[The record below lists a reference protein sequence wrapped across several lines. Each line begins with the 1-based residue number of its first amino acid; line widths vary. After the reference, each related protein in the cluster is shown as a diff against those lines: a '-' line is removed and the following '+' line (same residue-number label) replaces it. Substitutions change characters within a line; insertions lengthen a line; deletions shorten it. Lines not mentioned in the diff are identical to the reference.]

1 MKPNLTYPT
10 LVLIIIVVALIMVK
24 PTFKA
29 STEAGLVNP
38 ITARQIININEVNE
52 SLTLINSTLGNLTKA
67 KLVSI
72 IGFINASRA
81 AYSNGQAPPLNTKAL
96 SALINLASSSN
107 LAIPYNVPLINT
119 SMIGELILNS
129 TGAQGPLGHSAN
141 ETQALPNGTL
151 TVQGLLGH
159 SARLLLAAQYM
170 AIALGNSTLSQLIS
184 KLTSSSSATNTRL
197 TINLTDNSAAVG
209 STIMAYGRLTLPNG
223 TGLGGQSILISI
235 NDGIATSTTTNSTG
249 FYAVNIT
256 LPYIYVNET
265 SVKALFIPV
274 NKGLA
279 GSTAEASVR
288 LLFNETRLVIH
299 VNGTVVK
306 WGDYLLIWGNVT
318 GGDRS
323 ITVRVGGLS
332 LNATS
337 INGRFNLT
345 IPTSVLRPSNITL
358 LIYVKPN
365 LTYSPAERALNIT
378 VVGVRPSIRL
388 SGTVLLAGLTSTI
401 RISIE
406 PSVKGNLTLL
416 VNLGPLDRTVVAN
429 SPTVTI
435 PIRLPLTLGMGF
447 TTLNVTITPNPPIEG
462 VAATVRVLVVNL
474 AQLAI
479 LAALAPAALVA
490 VRLTRGVRHRAPVT
504 QTPVAVTV
512 EAVVK
517 SLRQPIPSA
526 RLGDPRVKA
535 ILDSLT
541 KAIMAVGAA
550 TGIAFGGGLTLREYL
565 ALVSG
570 RLTDGEVVKGLNGLI
585 ALAEEALYSPRLPT
599 DSDVEAASSYLAM
612 VIRR

>member
-1 MKPNLTYPT
+1 MRLGLVYST
-10 LVLIIIVVALIMVK
+10 LALIIIVAALIAVK
-24 PTFKA
+24 PMLKTP
-29 STEAGLVNP
+29 TEANLVNP
-38 ITARQIININEVNE
+38 TTAQQVISINDIKET
-52 SLTLINSTLGNLTKA
+52 LMLINSTLGNLTKA
-67 KLVSI
+67 KLASI
-72 IGFINASRA
+72 IGFINASRT
-81 AYSNGQAPPLNTKAL
+81 AYSNGQAPPLNTNEL
-96 SALINLASSSN
+96 STLINLASSSH
-107 LAIPYNVPLINT
+107 LTIPYNVPLINT

-129 TGAQGPLGHSAN
+129 TG
-141 ETQALPNGTL
+141 
-151 TVQGLLGH
+151 VQGLVGH
-159 SARLLLAAQYM
+159 DAGLLLAAQYM
-170 AIALGNSTLSQLIS
+170 TTALGNSTLSQLIS
-184 KLTSSSSATNTRL
+184 KLASSSSAMNTTL
-197 TINLTDNSAAVG
+197 TINLTSGSATVG

-223 TGLGGQSILISI
+223 TGLGGQLILVTV
-235 NDGIATSTTTNSTG
+235 NGRVIASAVTNSTG
-249 FYAVNIT
+249 FYTVNIT

-279 GSTAEASVR
+279 GSTAEATVR

-318 GGDRS
+318 GGDRAV
-323 ITVRVGGLS
+323 TVRVGGLS

>member
-1 MKPNLTYPT
+1 MRLGLVYST
-10 LVLIIIVVALIMVK
+10 LALIILVAALIAVK
-24 PTFKA
+24 PMLKTP
-29 STEAGLVNP
+29 TEANLVNP
-38 ITARQIININEVNE
+38 TTAQQVISINDIKET
-52 SLTLINSTLGNLTKA
+52 LMLINSTLGNLTKA
-67 KLVSI
+67 KLASI
-72 IGFINASRA
+72 IGFINASGA
-81 AYSNGQAPPLNTKAL
+81 AYSNGQAPPLNINELRT
-96 SALINLASSSN
+96 LINLASSSH
-107 LAIPYNVPLINT
+107 LAIPYNVLLINT
-119 SMIGELILNS
+119 SMIGELILNG
-129 TGAQGPLGHSAN
+129 TG
-141 ETQALPNGTL
+141 
-151 TVQGLLGH
+151 VQGLVGH
-159 SARLLLAAQYM
+159 DAGLLAAQYTTT
-170 AIALGNSTLSQLIS
+170 ALGNSTLSQLIS
-184 KLTSSSSATNTRL
+184 KPASSGSAMNTTL
-197 TINLTDNSAAVG
+197 TINLTSGSAVVG

-223 TGLGGQSILISI
+223 TGLGGQLILVTV
-235 NDGIATSTTTNSTG
+235 NGRVIASAVTNSTG
-249 FYAVNIT
+249 FYTVNIT

-279 GSTAEASVR
+279 GSTAEATVR

-318 GGDRS
+318 GGDRAV
-323 ITVRVGGLS
+323 TVRVGGLS

-406 PSVKGNLTLL
+406 PPVKGNLTLL
-416 VNLGPLDRTVVAN
+416 VNLGPLDRTVVVN

-512 EAVVK
+512 EAVAK

-526 RLGDPRVKA
+526 RLSDPRVKA

-541 KAIMAVGAA
+541 KAITAVGAA

>member
-1 MKPNLTYPT
+1 MRLGLVYST
-10 LVLIIIVVALIMVK
+10 LALIILVAALIAVK
-24 PTFKA
+24 PMLKTP
-29 STEAGLVNP
+29 TEANLVNP
-38 ITARQIININEVNE
+38 TTAQQVISINDIKET
-52 SLTLINSTLGNLTKA
+52 LMLINSTLGNLTKA
-67 KLVSI
+67 KLASI
-72 IGFINASRA
+72 IGFINASRT
-81 AYSNGQAPPLNTKAL
+81 AYSNGQAPPLNTNEL
-96 SALINLASSSN
+96 STLINLASSSH

-119 SMIGELILNS
+119 SMMGELILNS
-129 TGAQGPLGHSAN
+129 TGVQSLVGHDA
-141 ETQALPNGTL
+141 G
-151 TVQGLLGH
+151 
-159 SARLLLAAQYM
+159 LLLAAQYM
-170 AIALGNSTLSQLIS
+170 TTALGNSTLSQLIS
-184 KLTSSSSATNTRL
+184 KLASSSSAMNTTL
-197 TINLTDNSAAVG
+197 TINLTSGSATVG

-223 TGLGGQSILISI
+223 TGLGGQLILVTV
-235 NDGIATSTTTNSTG
+235 NGRVIASAVTNSTG
-249 FYAVNIT
+249 FYIVNIT

-279 GSTAEASVR
+279 GSTAEATVR

-318 GGDRS
+318 GGDRAV
-323 ITVRVGGLS
+323 TVRVGGLS

-388 SGTVLLAGLTSTI
+388 SGTVLLAGLTGAI

-406 PSVKGNLTLL
+406 PPVKGNLTLL
-416 VNLGPLDRTVVAN
+416 VNLGPLRRTVVVN
-429 SPTVTI
+429 SPTATI

-512 EAVVK
+512 EAVAK

-526 RLGDPRVKA
+526 RLSDPRVKA

-541 KAIMAVGAA
+541 KAITAVGAA

-612 VIRR
+612 VIRW

>member
-1 MKPNLTYPT
+1 MRLGLVYST
-10 LVLIIIVVALIMVK
+10 LVLIILVAALIAVK
-24 PTFKA
+24 PMLKTP
-29 STEAGLVNP
+29 TEANLVNP
-38 ITARQIININEVNE
+38 ATAQQVISINDVKET
-52 SLTLINSTLGNLTKA
+52 LMLINSTLGNLTKA
-67 KLVSI
+67 KLASI
-72 IGFINASRA
+72 IGFINASGA
-81 AYSNGQAPPLNTKAL
+81 AYSNGQAPPLNINELRT
-96 SALINLASSSN
+96 LINLASSSH
-107 LAIPYNVPLINT
+107 LAIPYNVLLINT
-119 SMIGELILNS
+119 SMIGELILNG
-129 TGAQGPLGHSAN
+129 TG
-141 ETQALPNGTL
+141 
-151 TVQGLLGH
+151 VQGLVGH
-159 SARLLLAAQYM
+159 DAGLLAAQYTTT
-170 AIALGNSTLSQLIS
+170 ALGNSTLSQLIS
-184 KLTSSSSATNTRL
+184 KPASSGSAMNTTL
-197 TINLTDNSAAVG
+197 TINLTSGSAVVG

-223 TGLGGQSILISI
+223 TGLGGQLILVTV
-235 NDGIATSTTTNSTG
+235 NGRVIASAVTNSTG
-249 FYAVNIT
+249 FYIVNIT

-279 GSTAEASVR
+279 GSTAEATVR

-318 GGDRS
+318 GGDRAV
-323 ITVRVGGLS
+323 TVMVGGLS

-388 SGTVLLAGLTSTI
+388 SGTVLLAGLTGAI

-406 PSVKGNLTLL
+406 PPVKGNLTLL
-416 VNLGPLDRTVVAN
+416 VNLGPLRRAVVVN

-512 EAVVK
+512 ETVVK
-517 SLRQPIPSA
+517 PLRQPIPSA
-526 RLGDPRVKA
+526 RLSDPRVKA

>member
-1 MKPNLTYPT
+1 MRLGLVYST
-10 LVLIIIVVALIMVK
+10 LALIILVAALIAVK
-24 PTFKA
+24 PMLKTP
-29 STEAGLVNP
+29 TEANLVNP
-38 ITARQIININEVNE
+38 TTAQQVISINDIKET
-52 SLTLINSTLGNLTKA
+52 LMLINSTLGNLTKA
-67 KLVSI
+67 KLASI
-72 IGFINASRA
+72 IGFINASRT
-81 AYSNGQAPPLNTKAL
+81 AYSNGQAPPLNTNEL
-96 SALINLASSSN
+96 STLINLVSSSH

-119 SMIGELILNS
+119 SMTGELILNS
-129 TGAQGPLGHSAN
+129 TG
-141 ETQALPNGTL
+141 
-151 TVQGLLGH
+151 VQGLLGH
-159 SARLLLAAQYM
+159 SAGLLLAAQYM
-170 AIALGNSTLSQLIS
+170 TTALGNSTLSQLIS
-184 KLTSSSSATNTRL
+184 KLASSSSAMNTTL
-197 TINLTDNSAAVG
+197 TINLTSGSATVG

-223 TGLGGQSILISI
+223 TGLGGQLILVTV
-235 NDGIATSTTTNSTG
+235 NGRVIASAVTNSTG
-249 FYAVNIT
+249 FYTVNIT

-279 GSTAEASVR
+279 GSTAEATVR

-318 GGDRS
+318 GGNRS
-323 ITVRVGGLS
+323 ITVMVGGLS
-332 LNATS
+332 FNATS

-401 RISIE
+401 RISIK
-406 PSVKGNLTLL
+406 PLVKGNLTLL
-416 VNLGPLDRTVVAN
+416 VNLGPLRRTVVVN
-429 SPTVTI
+429 SPTATI

-447 TTLNVTITPNPPIEG
+447 ATLNVTITPNPPIEG

-512 EAVVK
+512 ETVVK
-517 SLRQPIPSA
+517 PLRQPIPSA
-526 RLGDPRVKA
+526 RLSDPRVKA
-535 ILDSLT
+535 ILDSLA
-541 KAIMAVGAA
+541 KAITAVGAA

-599 DSDVEAASSYLAM
+599 DSDVDAALSYLAM

>member
-1 MKPNLTYPT
+1 MRLGLVYST
-10 LVLIIIVVALIMVK
+10 LALIILVAALIAIK
-24 PTFKA
+24 PMLKTP
-29 STEAGLVNP
+29 TEANLVNP
-38 ITARQIININEVNE
+38 TTAQQVISINDIKET
-52 SLTLINSTLGNLTKA
+52 LMLINSTLGNLTKA
-67 KLVSI
+67 KLASI
-72 IGFINASRA
+72 IGFINASRT
-81 AYSNGQAPPLNTKAL
+81 AYSNGQAPPLNTNEL
-96 SALINLASSSN
+96 STLINLASSSH
-107 LAIPYNVPLINT
+107 LTIPYNVPLINT
-119 SMIGELILNS
+119 SMMGELILNS
-129 TGAQGPLGHSAN
+129 TGVQSLVGHDA
-141 ETQALPNGTL
+141 G
-151 TVQGLLGH
+151 
-159 SARLLLAAQYM
+159 LLLAAQYM
-170 AIALGNSTLSQLIS
+170 TTALGNSTLSQLIS
-184 KLTSSSSATNTRL
+184 KLASSSSAMNTTL
-197 TINLTDNSAAVG
+197 TINLTSGSATVG
-209 STIMAYGRLTLPNG
+209 STITAYGRLTLPNG
-223 TGLGGQSILISI
+223 MGLGGQLILVTI
-235 NDGIATSTTTNSTG
+235 NSTVIASTVTNSTG
-249 FYAVNIT
+249 FYTVNIT

-265 SVKALFIPV
+265 SVEALFIPV
-274 NKGLA
+274 AKGLA
-279 GSTAEASVR
+279 SSTAEATVR

-318 GGDRS
+318 GGDRAV
-323 ITVRVGGLS
+323 TVRVGGLS

-512 EAVVK
+512 EAIAK

-526 RLGDPRVKA
+526 RLSDPRVKA

-585 ALAEEALYSPRLPT
+585 TLAEEALYSPRLPT

>member
-1 MKPNLTYPT
+1 MRLGLVYST
-10 LVLIIIVVALIMVK
+10 LVLIILVAALIAVK
-24 PTFKA
+24 PMLKTP
-29 STEAGLVNP
+29 TEANLVNP
-38 ITARQIININEVNE
+38 ATAQQVISINDVKET
-52 SLTLINSTLGNLTKA
+52 LMLINSTLGNLTKA
-67 KLVSI
+67 KLASI
-72 IGFINASRA
+72 IGFINASGA
-81 AYSNGQAPPLNTKAL
+81 AYSNGQAPPLNINELRT
-96 SALINLASSSN
+96 LINLASSSH
-107 LAIPYNVPLINT
+107 LAIPYNVLLINT
-119 SMIGELILNS
+119 SMIGELILNG
-129 TGAQGPLGHSAN
+129 TG
-141 ETQALPNGTL
+141 
-151 TVQGLLGH
+151 VQGLVGH
-159 SARLLLAAQYM
+159 ETGLLAAQYTTT
-170 AIALGNSTLSQLIS
+170 ALGNSTLSQLIS
-184 KLTSSSSATNTRL
+184 KPASSGSAMNTTL
-197 TINLTDNSAAVG
+197 TINLTSGSAVVG

-223 TGLGGQSILISI
+223 TGLGGQLILVTV
-235 NDGIATSTTTNSTG
+235 NGRVIASAVTNSTG
-249 FYAVNIT
+249 FYIVNIT

-279 GSTAEASVR
+279 GSTAEATVR

-318 GGDRS
+318 GGNRS
-323 ITVRVGGLS
+323 ITVMVGGLS

-345 IPTSVLRPSNITL
+345 IPTSVLRPGNITL

-416 VNLGPLDRTVVAN
+416 VNLGPLRRTVVVN

-447 TTLNVTITPNPPIEG
+447 TTLNVTVTPNPPIEG

-490 VRLTRGVRHRAPVT
+490 VRLTREVRHRAPVT

-512 EAVVK
+512 EAVAK

-526 RLGDPRVKA
+526 RLSDPRVKA

-541 KAIMAVGAA
+541 KAITAVGAA

>member
-1 MKPNLTYPT
+1 VYK
-10 LVLIIIVVALIMVK
+10 
-24 PTFKA
+24 
-29 STEAGLVNP
+29 
-38 ITARQIININEVNE
+38 RQ
-52 SLTLINSTLGNLTKA
+52 
-67 KLVSI
+67 
-72 IGFINASRA
+72 
-81 AYSNGQAPPLNTKAL
+81 
-96 SALINLASSSN
+96 
-107 LAIPYNVPLINT
+107 IPYNVPLINT

-129 TGAQGPLGHSAN
+129 TW
-141 ETQALPNGTL
+141 
-151 TVQGLLGH
+151 VQGLLGH
-159 SARLLLAAQYM
+159 SAGLLLAAQYM
-170 AIALGNSTLSQLIS
+170 TTALGNSTLSQLIS
-184 KLTSSSSATNTRL
+184 KLASSSSAMNTTL
-197 TINLTDNSAAVG
+197 TINLTSGSATVG

-223 TGLGGQSILISI
+223 TGLGGQLILVTV
-235 NDGIATSTTTNSTG
+235 NGRVIASAVTNSTG
-249 FYAVNIT
+249 FYTVNIT

-279 GSTAEASVR
+279 GSTAEATVR

-318 GGDRS
+318 GGDRA

-337 INGRFNLT
+337 INGCFNLT

-365 LTYSPAERALNIT
+365 LTYSPAERTLNIT

-388 SGTVLLAGLTSTI
+388 SGTVLLAGLTGAI

-512 EAVVK
+512 ETVVK

-526 RLGDPRVKA
+526 RLSDPRVKA

-585 ALAEEALYSPRLPT
+585 TLAEEALYSPRLPT

>member
-1 MKPNLTYPT
+1 MRLGLVYST
-10 LVLIIIVVALIMVK
+10 LVLIILVAALIAVK
-24 PTFKA
+24 PMLKTP
-29 STEAGLVNP
+29 TEANLVNP
-38 ITARQIININEVNE
+38 ATAQQVISINDVKET
-52 SLTLINSTLGNLTKA
+52 LMLINSTLGNLTKA
-67 KLVSI
+67 KLASI
-72 IGFINASRA
+72 IGFINASGA
-81 AYSNGQAPPLNTKAL
+81 AYSNGQAPPLNINELRT
-96 SALINLASSSN
+96 LINLASSSH
-107 LAIPYNVPLINT
+107 LAIPYNVLLINT
-119 SMIGELILNS
+119 SMIGELILNG
-129 TGAQGPLGHSAN
+129 TG
-141 ETQALPNGTL
+141 
-151 TVQGLLGH
+151 VQGLVGH
-159 SARLLLAAQYM
+159 DAGLLAAQYTTT
-170 AIALGNSTLSQLIS
+170 ALGNSTLSQLIS
-184 KLTSSSSATNTRL
+184 KPASSGSAMNTTL
-197 TINLTDNSAAVG
+197 TINLTSGSAVVG

-223 TGLGGQSILISI
+223 TGLGGQLILVTV
-235 NDGIATSTTTNSTG
+235 NGRVIASAVTNSTG
-249 FYAVNIT
+249 FYIVNIT

-265 SVKALFIPV
+265 SVKAFFIPV

-279 GSTAEASVR
+279 GSTAEATVR

-318 GGDRS
+318 GGDRAV
-323 ITVRVGGLS
+323 TVRVGGLS

-337 INGRFNLT
+337 INGCFNLT

-388 SGTVLLAGLTSTI
+388 SGTVLLAGLTGAI

-416 VNLGPLDRTVVAN
+416 VNLGPLRRAVVVN

-512 EAVVK
+512 EAVAK

-526 RLGDPRVKA
+526 RLSDPRVKA

-541 KAIMAVGAA
+541 KAITAVGAA

-585 ALAEEALYSPRLPT
+585 TLAEEALYSPRLPT
-599 DSDVEAASSYLAM
+599 DSDVETASSYLAM

>member
-1 MKPNLTYPT
+1 MRLGLVYST
-10 LVLIIIVVALIMVK
+10 LVLIILVAALIAVK
-24 PTFKA
+24 PMLKTP
-29 STEAGLVNP
+29 TEANLVNP
-38 ITARQIININEVNE
+38 ATAQQVISINDVKET
-52 SLTLINSTLGNLTKA
+52 LMLINSTLGNLTKA
-67 KLVSI
+67 KLASI
-72 IGFINASRA
+72 IGFINASGA
-81 AYSNGQAPPLNTKAL
+81 AYSNGQAPPLNINELRT
-96 SALINLASSSN
+96 LINLASSSH
-107 LAIPYNVPLINT
+107 LAIPYNVLLINT
-119 SMIGELILNS
+119 SMIGELILNG
-129 TGAQGPLGHSAN
+129 TG
-141 ETQALPNGTL
+141 
-151 TVQGLLGH
+151 VQGLVGH
-159 SARLLLAAQYM
+159 DAGLLAAQYTTT
-170 AIALGNSTLSQLIS
+170 ALGNSTLSQLIS
-184 KLTSSSSATNTRL
+184 KPASSGSAMNTTL
-197 TINLTDNSAAVG
+197 TINLTSGSAVVG

-223 TGLGGQSILISI
+223 TGLGGQLILVTV
-235 NDGIATSTTTNSTG
+235 NGRVIASAVTNSTG
-249 FYAVNIT
+249 FYTVNIT

-265 SVKALFIPV
+265 SVEALFIPV

-279 GSTAEASVR
+279 GSTAEATVR

-318 GGDRS
+318 GGNRS
-323 ITVRVGGLS
+323 ITVMVGGLS

-345 IPTSVLRPSNITL
+345 IPTSVLRPGNITL

-526 RLGDPRVKA
+526 RLSDPRVKA

-585 ALAEEALYSPRLPT
+585 TLAEEALYSPRLPT

>member
-1 MKPNLTYPT
+1 MRLGLVYST
-10 LVLIIIVVALIMVK
+10 LALIILVAALIAIK
-24 PTFKA
+24 PMLKTP
-29 STEAGLVNP
+29 TEANLVNP
-38 ITARQIININEVNE
+38 TTAQQVISINDIKET
-52 SLTLINSTLGNLTKA
+52 LMLINSTLGNLTKA
-67 KLVSI
+67 KLASI
-72 IGFINASRA
+72 IGFINASRT
-81 AYSNGQAPPLNTKAL
+81 AYSNGQAPPLNTNEL
-96 SALINLASSSN
+96 STLINLASSSH

-129 TGAQGPLGHSAN
+129 TG
-141 ETQALPNGTL
+141 
-151 TVQGLLGH
+151 VQGLVGH
-159 SARLLLAAQYM
+159 DAGLLAAQYTTT
-170 AIALGNSTLSQLIS
+170 ALGNSTLSQLIS
-184 KLTSSSSATNTRL
+184 KPASSGSAMNTTL
-197 TINLTDNSAAVG
+197 TINLTSGSATVG
-209 STIMAYGRLTLPNG
+209 STITAYGRLTLPNG
-223 TGLGGQSILISI
+223 TGLGGQLILVTV
-235 NDGIATSTTTNSTG
+235 NGRVIASAVTNSTG
-249 FYAVNIT
+249 FYTVNIT

-279 GSTAEASVR
+279 GSTAEATVR

-318 GGDRS
+318 GGDRAV
-323 ITVRVGGLS
+323 TVMVGGLS

-401 RISIE
+401 RISIK
-406 PSVKGNLTLL
+406 PLVKGNLTLL
-416 VNLGPLDRTVVAN
+416 VNLGPLRRAVVVN

-447 TTLNVTITPNPPIEG
+447 TTLNVTVTPNPPIEG
-462 VAATVRVLVVNL
+462 VAATVRVLVINL

-490 VRLTRGVRHRAPVT
+490 VRLTRGVRHGAPVT

-512 EAVVK
+512 KAVAK

-526 RLGDPRVKA
+526 RLSDPRVKA
-535 ILDSLT
+535 ILGSLA
-541 KAIMAVGAA
+541 KAITAVGTA

-565 ALVSG
+565 ALVRG
-570 RLTDGEVVKGLNGLI
+570 RLTNGEVVRGLNGLI

>member
-1 MKPNLTYPT
+1 MRLGLVYST
-10 LVLIIIVVALIMVK
+10 LALIIIVAALIAVK
-24 PTFKA
+24 PMLKTP
-29 STEAGLVNP
+29 TEANLVNP
-38 ITARQIININEVNE
+38 TTAQQVISINDIKET
-52 SLTLINSTLGNLTKA
+52 LMLINSTLGNLTKA
-67 KLVSI
+67 KLASI
-72 IGFINASRA
+72 IGFINASRT
-81 AYSNGQAPPLNTKAL
+81 AYSNGQAPPLNTNEL
-96 SALINLASSSN
+96 STLINLASSSH

-129 TGAQGPLGHSAN
+129 TG
-141 ETQALPNGTL
+141 
-151 TVQGLLGH
+151 VQGLVGH
-159 SARLLLAAQYM
+159 DAGLLLAAQYM
-170 AIALGNSTLSQLIS
+170 TTALGNSTLSQLIS
-184 KLTSSSSATNTRL
+184 KLASSSSAMNTTL
-197 TINLTDNSAAVG
+197 TINLTSGSAAVG
-209 STIMAYGRLTLPNG
+209 STITAYGRLTLPNG
-223 TGLGGQSILISI
+223 TGLGGQLILVTV
-235 NDGIATSTTTNSTG
+235 NGRVIASAVTNSTG
-249 FYAVNIT
+249 FYIVNIT

-279 GSTAEASVR
+279 GSTAEATVR

-318 GGDRS
+318 GGDRAV
-323 ITVRVGGLS
+323 TVRVGGLS

-365 LTYSPAERALNIT
+365 LTYSPAERTLNIT

-388 SGTVLLAGLTSTI
+388 SGTVLLAGLTGAI

-406 PSVKGNLTLL
+406 PPVKGNLTLL
-416 VNLGPLDRTVVAN
+416 VNLGPLRRAVVAN

-447 TTLNVTITPNPPIEG
+447 TTLNVTITPNPPIEE
-462 VAATVRVLVVNL
+462 VATTVRVLVVNL

-490 VRLTRGVRHRAPVT
+490 VRLTRGVGRRAPVT

-512 EAVVK
+512 ETVAK

-526 RLGDPRVKA
+526 RLSDPRVKA

-541 KAIMAVGAA
+541 KAITAVGAA

-599 DSDVEAASSYLAM
+599 DSDVETASSYLAM

>member
-1 MKPNLTYPT
+1 MRLGLVYST
-10 LVLIIIVVALIMVK
+10 LALIILVAALIAVK
-24 PTFKA
+24 PMLKTP
-29 STEAGLVNP
+29 TEANLVNP
-38 ITARQIININEVNE
+38 ATAQQVISINDVKET
-52 SLTLINSTLGNLTKA
+52 LMLINSTLGNLTKA
-67 KLVSI
+67 KLASI
-72 IGFINASRA
+72 IGFINASGA
-81 AYSNGQAPPLNTKAL
+81 AYSNGQAPPLNINELRT
-96 SALINLASSSN
+96 LINLASSSH
-107 LAIPYNVPLINT
+107 LAIPYNVLLINT
-119 SMIGELILNS
+119 SMIGELILNG
-129 TGAQGPLGHSAN
+129 TG
-141 ETQALPNGTL
+141 
-151 TVQGLLGH
+151 VQGLVGH
-159 SARLLLAAQYM
+159 ETGLLAAQYTTT
-170 AIALGNSTLSQLIS
+170 ALGNSTLSQLIS
-184 KLTSSSSATNTRL
+184 KPASSGSAMNTTL
-197 TINLTDNSAAVG
+197 TINLTSGSAVVG

-223 TGLGGQSILISI
+223 TGLGGQLILVTV
-235 NDGIATSTTTNSTG
+235 NGRVIASAVTNSTG
-249 FYAVNIT
+249 FYIVNIT

-279 GSTAEASVR
+279 GSTAEATVR

-318 GGDRS
+318 GGNRS
-323 ITVRVGGLS
+323 ITVMVGGLS

-345 IPTSVLRPSNITL
+345 IPTSVLRPGNITL

-401 RISIE
+401 RISIK
-406 PSVKGNLTLL
+406 PLVKGNLTLL
-416 VNLGPLDRTVVAN
+416 VNLGPLRRTVVVN
-429 SPTVTI
+429 SPTATI

-447 TTLNVTITPNPPIEG
+447 ATLNVTITPNPPIEG

-490 VRLTRGVRHRAPVT
+490 VRLTREVRHRAPVT

-512 EAVVK
+512 ETVVK
-517 SLRQPIPSA
+517 PLRQPIPSA
-526 RLGDPRVKA
+526 RLSDPRVKA
-535 ILDSLT
+535 ILDSLA
-541 KAIMAVGAA
+541 KAITAVGAA
-550 TGIAFGGGLTLREYL
+550 TGIAFGGGLTFREYL

-599 DSDVEAASSYLAM
+599 DSDVDAALSYLAM

>member
-1 MKPNLTYPT
+1 MRLGLVYST
-10 LVLIIIVVALIMVK
+10 LVLIILVAALIAVK
-24 PTFKA
+24 PMLKTP
-29 STEAGLVNP
+29 TEANLVNP
-38 ITARQIININEVNE
+38 ATAQQVISINDVKET
-52 SLTLINSTLGNLTKA
+52 LMLINSTLGNLTKA
-67 KLVSI
+67 KLASI
-72 IGFINASRA
+72 IGFINASGA
-81 AYSNGQAPPLNTKAL
+81 AYSNGQAPPLNINELRT
-96 SALINLASSSN
+96 LINLASSSH
-107 LAIPYNVPLINT
+107 LAIPYNVLLINT
-119 SMIGELILNS
+119 SMIGELILNG
-129 TGAQGPLGHSAN
+129 TG
-141 ETQALPNGTL
+141 
-151 TVQGLLGH
+151 VQGLVGH
-159 SARLLLAAQYM
+159 DAGLLAAQYTTT
-170 AIALGNSTLSQLIS
+170 ALGNSTLSQLIS
-184 KLTSSSSATNTRL
+184 KPASSGSAMNTTL
-197 TINLTDNSAAVG
+197 TINLTSGSAVVG

-223 TGLGGQSILISI
+223 TGLGGQLILVTV
-235 NDGIATSTTTNSTG
+235 NGRVIASAVTNSTG
-249 FYAVNIT
+249 FYIVNIT

-274 NKGLA
+274 NKELA
-279 GSTAEASVR
+279 GSTAEATVR

-318 GGDRS
+318 GGNRS
-323 ITVRVGGLS
+323 ITVMVGGLS

-345 IPTSVLRPSNITL
+345 IPTSVLRPGNITL

-401 RISIE
+401 RISIK
-406 PSVKGNLTLL
+406 PLVKGNLTLL
-416 VNLGPLDRTVVAN
+416 VNLGPLRRTVVVN
-429 SPTVTI
+429 SPTATI

-447 TTLNVTITPNPPIEG
+447 ATLNVTITPNPPIEG

-490 VRLTRGVRHRAPVT
+490 VRLTREVRHRAPVT

-512 EAVVK
+512 ETVAK

-526 RLGDPRVKA
+526 RLSDPRVKA
-535 ILDSLT
+535 ILDSLA
-541 KAIMAVGAA
+541 KAITAVGTA
-550 TGIAFGGGLTLREYL
+550 TGIAFGGGLTFREYL

-599 DSDVEAASSYLAM
+599 DSDVDAALSYLAM

>member
-1 MKPNLTYPT
+1 MRLGLVYST
-10 LVLIIIVVALIMVK
+10 LVLIILVAALIAVK
-24 PTFKA
+24 PMLKTP
-29 STEAGLVNP
+29 TEANLVNP
-38 ITARQIININEVNE
+38 ATAQQVISINDVKET
-52 SLTLINSTLGNLTKA
+52 LMLINSTLGNLTKA
-67 KLVSI
+67 KLASI
-72 IGFINASRA
+72 IGFINASGA
-81 AYSNGQAPPLNTKAL
+81 AYSNGQAPPLNINELRT
-96 SALINLASSSN
+96 LINLASSSH
-107 LAIPYNVPLINT
+107 LAIPYNVLLINT
-119 SMIGELILNS
+119 SMIGELILNG
-129 TGAQGPLGHSAN
+129 TG
-141 ETQALPNGTL
+141 
-151 TVQGLLGH
+151 VQGLVGH
-159 SARLLLAAQYM
+159 DAGLLAAQYTTT
-170 AIALGNSTLSQLIS
+170 ALGNSTLSQLIS
-184 KLTSSSSATNTRL
+184 KPASSGSAMNTTL
-197 TINLTDNSAAVG
+197 TINLTSGSAVVG

-223 TGLGGQSILISI
+223 TGLGGQLILVTV
-235 NDGIATSTTTNSTG
+235 NGRVIASAVTNSTG
-249 FYAVNIT
+249 FYIVNIT

-279 GSTAEASVR
+279 GSTAEATVR

-318 GGDRS
+318 GGNRS
-323 ITVRVGGLS
+323 ITVMVGGLS

-345 IPTSVLRPSNITL
+345 IPTSVLRPGNITL

-401 RISIE
+401 RISIK
-406 PSVKGNLTLL
+406 PLVKGNLTLL
-416 VNLGPLDRTVVAN
+416 VNLGPLRRTVVVN
-429 SPTVTI
+429 SPTATI

-447 TTLNVTITPNPPIEG
+447 ATLNVTITPNPPIEG

-490 VRLTRGVRHRAPVT
+490 VRLTREVRHRAPVT

-512 EAVVK
+512 ETVVK
-517 SLRQPIPSA
+517 PLRQPIPSA
-526 RLGDPRVKA
+526 RLSDPRVKA
-535 ILDSLT
+535 ILDSLA
-541 KAIMAVGAA
+541 KAITAVGTA
-550 TGIAFGGGLTLREYL
+550 TGIAFGGGLTFREYL

-599 DSDVEAASSYLAM
+599 DSDVDAALSYLAM

>member
-1 MKPNLTYPT
+1 MRLGLVYST
-10 LVLIIIVVALIMVK
+10 LVLIILVAALIAVK
-24 PTFKA
+24 PMLKTP
-29 STEAGLVNP
+29 TEANLVNP
-38 ITARQIININEVNE
+38 ATAQQVISINDVKET
-52 SLTLINSTLGNLTKA
+52 LMLINSTLGNLTKA
-67 KLVSI
+67 KLASI
-72 IGFINASRA
+72 IGFINASGA
-81 AYSNGQAPPLNTKAL
+81 AYSNGQAPPLNINELRT
-96 SALINLASSSN
+96 LINLASSSH
-107 LAIPYNVPLINT
+107 LAIPYNVLLINT
-119 SMIGELILNS
+119 SMIGELILNG
-129 TGAQGPLGHSAN
+129 TG
-141 ETQALPNGTL
+141 
-151 TVQGLLGH
+151 VQGLVGH
-159 SARLLLAAQYM
+159 DAGLLAAQYTTT
-170 AIALGNSTLSQLIS
+170 ALGNSTLSQLIS
-184 KLTSSSSATNTRL
+184 KPASSGSAMNTTL
-197 TINLTDNSAAVG
+197 TINLTSGSAAVG
-209 STIMAYGRLTLPNG
+209 STITAYGRLTLPNG
-223 TGLGGQSILISI
+223 TGLGGQLILVTV
-235 NDGIATSTTTNSTG
+235 NGRVIASAVTNSTG
-249 FYAVNIT
+249 FYTVNIT

-279 GSTAEASVR
+279 GSTAEATVR

-323 ITVRVGGLS
+323 ITVMVGGLS

-365 LTYSPAERALNIT
+365 LTYSPAERTLNIT

-388 SGTVLLAGLTSTI
+388 SGTVLLAGFTSTI

-406 PSVKGNLTLL
+406 PPVKGNLTLL

-512 EAVVK
+512 EAVAK

-541 KAIMAVGAA
+541 KAITAVGAA

-599 DSDVEAASSYLAM
+599 DSDVETASSYLAM

>member
-1 MKPNLTYPT
+1 MRLGLVYST
-10 LVLIIIVVALIMVK
+10 LALIILVAALIAIK
-24 PTFKA
+24 PMLKTP
-29 STEAGLVNP
+29 TEANLVNP
-38 ITARQIININEVNE
+38 TTAQQVISINDIKET
-52 SLTLINSTLGNLTKA
+52 LMLINSTLGNLTKA
-67 KLVSI
+67 KLASI
-72 IGFINASRA
+72 IGFINASRT
-81 AYSNGQAPPLNTKAL
+81 AYSNGQAPPLNTNEL
-96 SALINLASSSN
+96 STLINLASSSH

-129 TGAQGPLGHSAN
+129 TGVQSLVGHDA
-141 ETQALPNGTL
+141 G
-151 TVQGLLGH
+151 
-159 SARLLLAAQYM
+159 LLLAAQYM
-170 AIALGNSTLSQLIS
+170 TTALGNSTLSQLIS
-184 KLTSSSSATNTRL
+184 KLASSSSAMNTTL
-197 TINLTDNSAAVG
+197 TINLTSGSATVG
-209 STIMAYGRLTLPNG
+209 STITAYGRLTLPNG
-223 TGLGGQSILISI
+223 TGLGGQLILVTV
-235 NDGIATSTTTNSTG
+235 NGRVIASAVTNSTG
-249 FYAVNIT
+249 FYTVNIT

-318 GGDRS
+318 GGDRA

-541 KAIMAVGAA
+541 KAITAVGAA

>member
-1 MKPNLTYPT
+1 MRLGLVYST
-10 LVLIIIVVALIMVK
+10 LALIILVAALIAIK
-24 PTFKA
+24 PMLKTP
-29 STEAGLVNP
+29 TEANLVNP
-38 ITARQIININEVNE
+38 TTAQQVISINDIKET
-52 SLTLINSTLGNLTKA
+52 LMLINSTLGNLTKA
-67 KLVSI
+67 KLASI
-72 IGFINASRA
+72 IGFINASRT
-81 AYSNGQAPPLNTKAL
+81 AYSNGQAPPLNTNEL
-96 SALINLASSSN
+96 STLINLASSSH

-119 SMIGELILNS
+119 SMMGELILNS
-129 TGAQGPLGHSAN
+129 TGVQSLVGHDA
-141 ETQALPNGTL
+141 G
-151 TVQGLLGH
+151 
-159 SARLLLAAQYM
+159 LLLAAQYM
-170 AIALGNSTLSQLIS
+170 TTALGNSTLSQLIS
-184 KLTSSSSATNTRL
+184 KLASSSSAMNTTL
-197 TINLTDNSAAVG
+197 TINLTSGSATVG

-223 TGLGGQSILISI
+223 TGLGGQLILVTV
-235 NDGIATSTTTNSTG
+235 NGRVIASAVTNSTG
-249 FYAVNIT
+249 FYTVNIT

-279 GSTAEASVR
+279 GSTAEATVR

-323 ITVRVGGLS
+323 ITVMVGGLS

-401 RISIE
+401 RISIK
-406 PSVKGNLTLL
+406 PLVKGNLTLL
-416 VNLGPLDRTVVAN
+416 VNLGPLKRTVVVN
-429 SPTVTI
+429 SPNVTI

-462 VAATVRVLVVNL
+462 AAATVRVFVVNL

-479 LAALAPAALVA
+479 LAALAPVSLVA
-490 VRLTRGVRHRAPVT
+490 VRLTRGVRHKAPVT

-526 RLGDPRVKA
+526 RLSDPRVKA
-535 ILDSLT
+535 ILDSLA
-541 KAIMAVGAA
+541 KAITAVSMA

-585 ALAEEALYSPRLPT
+585 TLAEEALYSPRLPT

>member
-1 MKPNLTYPT
+1 MRLGLVYST
-10 LVLIIIVVALIMVK
+10 LALIILVAALIAIK
-24 PTFKA
+24 PMLKTP
-29 STEAGLVNP
+29 TETNLVNP
-38 ITARQIININEVNE
+38 TTAQQVISINDIKET
-52 SLTLINSTLGNLTKA
+52 LMLINSTLGNLTKA
-67 KLVSI
+67 KLASI
-72 IGFINASRA
+72 IGFINASRT
-81 AYSNGQAPPLNTKAL
+81 AYSNGQAPPLNTNEL
-96 SALINLASSSN
+96 STLINLASSSH
-107 LAIPYNVPLINT
+107 LTIPYNVPLINT
-119 SMIGELILNS
+119 SMIGESILNS
-129 TGAQGPLGHSAN
+129 TG
-141 ETQALPNGTL
+141 
-151 TVQGLLGH
+151 VQGLVGH
-159 SARLLLAAQYM
+159 DAGLLLAAQYM
-170 AIALGNSTLSQLIS
+170 TTALGNSTLSQLIS
-184 KLTSSSSATNTRL
+184 KLASSSSAMNTTL
-197 TINLTDNSAAVG
+197 TINLTSGSAAVG

-223 TGLGGQSILISI
+223 TGLGGQLILVTV
-235 NDGIATSTTTNSTG
+235 NGRVIASAVTNSTG
-249 FYAVNIT
+249 FYTVNIT

-279 GSTAEASVR
+279 GSTAEATVR

-323 ITVRVGGLS
+323 ITVMVGGLS

-337 INGRFNLT
+337 IKGRFNLT

-388 SGTVLLAGLTSTI
+388 SGTVLLAGLTGAI

-406 PSVKGNLTLL
+406 PPVKGNLTLL
-416 VNLGPLDRTVVAN
+416 VNLGPLRRTVVVN

-512 EAVVK
+512 EAVAK

-526 RLGDPRVKA
+526 RLSDPRVKA

>member
-1 MKPNLTYPT
+1 MRLGLVYST
-10 LVLIIIVVALIMVK
+10 LVLIILVAALIAVK
-24 PTFKA
+24 PMLKTP
-29 STEAGLVNP
+29 TEANLVNP
-38 ITARQIININEVNE
+38 ATAQQVISINDVKET
-52 SLTLINSTLGNLTKA
+52 LMLINSTLGNLTKA
-67 KLVSI
+67 KLASI
-72 IGFINASRA
+72 IGFINASGA
-81 AYSNGQAPPLNTKAL
+81 AYSNGQAPPLNINELRT
-96 SALINLASSSN
+96 LINLASSSH
-107 LAIPYNVPLINT
+107 LAIPYNVLLINT
-119 SMIGELILNS
+119 SMIGELILNG
-129 TGAQGPLGHSAN
+129 TG
-141 ETQALPNGTL
+141 
-151 TVQGLLGH
+151 VQGLVGH
-159 SARLLLAAQYM
+159 DAGLLAAQYTTT
-170 AIALGNSTLSQLIS
+170 ALGNSTLSQLIS
-184 KLTSSSSATNTRL
+184 KPASSGSAMNTTL
-197 TINLTDNSAAVG
+197 TINLTSGSAVVG

-223 TGLGGQSILISI
+223 TGLGGQLILVTV
-235 NDGIATSTTTNSTG
+235 NGRVIASAVTNSTG
-249 FYAVNIT
+249 FYIVNIT

-279 GSTAEASVR
+279 GSTAEATVR

-318 GGDRS
+318 GGNRS
-323 ITVRVGGLS
+323 ITVMVGGLS

-345 IPTSVLRPSNITL
+345 IPTSVLRPGNITL

-490 VRLTRGVRHRAPVT
+490 VRLTREVRHRAPVT

-512 EAVVK
+512 ETVVK
-517 SLRQPIPSA
+517 PLRQPIPSA
-526 RLGDPRVKA
+526 RLSDPRVKA
-535 ILDSLT
+535 ILDSLA
-541 KAIMAVGAA
+541 KAITAVGAA
-550 TGIAFGGGLTLREYL
+550 TGIAFGGGLTFREYL

-599 DSDVEAASSYLAM
+599 DSDVDAALSYLAM

>member
-1 MKPNLTYPT
+1 MRLGLVYST
-10 LVLIIIVVALIMVK
+10 LVLIILVAALIAVK
-24 PTFKA
+24 PMLKTP
-29 STEAGLVNP
+29 TEANLVNP
-38 ITARQIININEVNE
+38 ATAQQVISINDVKET
-52 SLTLINSTLGNLTKA
+52 LMLINSTLGNLTKA
-67 KLVSI
+67 KLASI
-72 IGFINASRA
+72 IGFINASGA
-81 AYSNGQAPPLNTKAL
+81 AYSNGQAPPLNINELRT
-96 SALINLASSSN
+96 LINLASSSH
-107 LAIPYNVPLINT
+107 LAIPYNVLLINT
-119 SMIGELILNS
+119 SMIGELILNG
-129 TGAQGPLGHSAN
+129 TG
-141 ETQALPNGTL
+141 
-151 TVQGLLGH
+151 VQGLVGH
-159 SARLLLAAQYM
+159 DAGLLAAQYTTT
-170 AIALGNSTLSQLIS
+170 ALGNSTLSQLIS
-184 KLTSSSSATNTRL
+184 KPASSGSAMNTTL
-197 TINLTDNSAAVG
+197 TINLTSGSAVVG

-223 TGLGGQSILISI
+223 TGLGGQLILVTV
-235 NDGIATSTTTNSTG
+235 NGRVIASAVTNSTG
-249 FYAVNIT
+249 FYIVNIT

-279 GSTAEASVR
+279 GSTAEATVR

-318 GGDRS
+318 GGNRS
-323 ITVRVGGLS
+323 ITVMVGGLS

-345 IPTSVLRPSNITL
+345 IPTSVLRPGNITL

-401 RISIE
+401 RISIK
-406 PSVKGNLTLL
+406 PLVKGNLTLL
-416 VNLGPLDRTVVAN
+416 VNLGPLRRTVVVN
-429 SPTVTI
+429 SPTATI

-447 TTLNVTITPNPPIEG
+447 ATLNVTITPNPPIEG

-490 VRLTRGVRHRAPVT
+490 VRLTREVRHRAPVT

-512 EAVVK
+512 ETVVK
-517 SLRQPIPSA
+517 PLRQPIPSA
-526 RLGDPRVKA
+526 RLSDPRVKA
-535 ILDSLT
+535 ILDSLA
-541 KAIMAVGAA
+541 KAITAVGAA
-550 TGIAFGGGLTLREYL
+550 TGIAFGGGLTFREYL

-599 DSDVEAASSYLAM
+599 DSDVDAALSYLAM